1 MTNQN
6 RKSINRTR
14 INKRKSLRNN
24 KKVGGAN
31 PTYLYLIYTEA
42 ACSEGNFLFH
52 IRYLGFNL
60 KDISYLKTQCN
71 LVIVKNYYNILY
83 ICKK

>member
-31 PTYLYLIYTEA
+31 PTYLYLIYA
-42 ACSEGNFLFH
+42 N
-52 IRYLGFNL
+52 N
-60 KDISYLKTQCN
+60 SYYWWKW
-71 LVIVKNYYNILY
+71 KFG
-83 ICKK
+83 